1 MIIELA
7 LPLILALDQ
16 CRGIWALLGD
26 KSILWMNY
34 SKGRGQ
40 GQGAG
45 TGKVVLDS
53 RLRAIRSGV
62 LARIISLMEKLCDP
76 VIGSAPSPL
85 TLKRGKKRKLHL
97 LEAWHLCVSGGSVPL
112 GPG

>member
-7 LPLILALDQ
+7 LPLISALDQ

-26 KSILWMNY
+26 KSVIWMNY
-34 SKGRGQ
+34 SKAAVKVEGKARDR
-40 GQGAG
+40 
-45 TGKVVLDS
+45 KVVLDS
-53 RLRAIRSGV
+53 LLRAIRSDI

-85 TLKRGKKRKLHL
+85 TLKRGKKGKLHL
-97 LEAWHLCVSGGSVPL
+97 
-112 GPG
+112 